1 MTGVRIQPYIVLYC
15 TKYKRQDVIDT
26 LEMLGAKPASN
37 HDDSIIRSF
46 NKLSDSEEQEF
57 FEYLRF
63 SKVQ

>member
-1 MTGVRIQPYIVLYC
+1 MTGRRNQPYIVLKC
-15 TKYKRQDVIDT
+15 TKYRRQDVIDT

-37 HDDSIIRSF
+37 HDDSIIHSI
-46 NKLSDSEEQEF
+46 NKLSDYEEQEL